1 MSYCIGVASALI
13 LSFSSGI
20 FYSKGAEIKSFFCIF
35 SYFFFLRKRL
45 DSPLVYYKEKFFVS
59 R

>member
-35 SYFFFLRKRL
+35 SYFFFL
-45 DSPLVYYKEKFFVS
+45 EKGLTLLLFTIKKNS
-59 R
+59 L